1 MVRHDRDMKVVACP
15 SCGKKNRVPA
25 SSTGVPRCGNCKADF
40 PWLVDATDSDF
51 DAVVATKLP
60 VIVDLWAPW
69 CGPCRMVAP
78 ILERVSKSYAGHLKI
93 VKVNVDENPRLAAR
107 FQAQSIPTMLLL
119 KNGKVAARQVGAMA
133 QPQLESW
140 LTQNGVTTK

>member
-1 MVRHDRDMKVVACP
+1 MSHDEGMKVIACP

-25 SSTGVPRCGNCKADF
+25 ASKGVPQCGHCKAKF

-51 DAVVATKLP
+51 DEVVATKLP
-60 VIVDLWAPW
+60 VVVDLWAPW

-78 ILERVSKSYAGHLKI
+78 ILERVSKSYAGRLKI
-93 VKVNVDENPRLAAR
+93 VKVNVDQNPRIQAR

-119 KNGKVAARQVGAMA
+119 KDGKVVARQVGAMP
-133 QPQLESW
+133 QPQMENW
-140 LTQNGVTTK
+140 LAANGVPAN